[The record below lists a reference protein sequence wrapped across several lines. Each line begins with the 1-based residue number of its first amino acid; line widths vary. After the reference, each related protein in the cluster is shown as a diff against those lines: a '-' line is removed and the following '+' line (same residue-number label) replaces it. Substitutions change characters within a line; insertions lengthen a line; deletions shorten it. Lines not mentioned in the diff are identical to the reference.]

1 MWLSTLEIGLVPWTE
16 ALSSMIFMLVP
27 VKAARYG
34 VSLTCYQA
42 FFFAEGGGRPLK
54 QNRKRNAWSQIRLK
68 FYVIA
73 FESDSFAGF
82 FRIGVWKAGL
92 RALRKDIVWDLKG
105 EGRILGGVFV
115 IGPGEQGI
123 LLDHVAKDFGD
134 EVDPKDVM
142 TAVERIK
149 YYSTEKSQL

>member
-1 MWLSTLEIGLVPWTE
+1 M
-16 ALSSMIFMLVP
+16 
-27 VKAARYG
+27 
-34 VSLTCYQA
+34 
-42 FFFAEGGGRPLK
+42 
-54 QNRKRNAWSQIRLK
+54 
-68 FYVIA
+68 YVIT

-142 TAVERIK
+142 TAVEKINN
-149 YYSTEKSQL
+149 YSTEKSQL

>member
-1 MWLSTLEIGLVPWTE
+1 M
-16 ALSSMIFMLVP
+16 
-27 VKAARYG
+27 
-34 VSLTCYQA
+34 
-42 FFFAEGGGRPLK
+42 FFFCGGLGKASPTEK
-54 QNRKRNAWSQIRLK
+54 EKDRLIADMVK
-68 FYVIA
+68 VGIYVIA
-73 FESDSFAGF
+73 FESGFLAGF

-115 IGPGEQGI
+115 VGPGSQGI

-142 TAVERIK
+142 TAVEKIT

>member
-1 MWLSTLEIGLVPWTE
+1 M
-16 ALSSMIFMLVP
+16 
-27 VKAARYG
+27 
-34 VSLTCYQA
+34 
-42 FFFAEGGGRPLK
+42 
-54 QNRKRNAWSQIRLK
+54 RLK

>member
-1 MWLSTLEIGLVPWTE
+1 M
-16 ALSSMIFMLVP
+16 
-27 VKAARYG
+27 
-34 VSLTCYQA
+34 
-42 FFFAEGGGRPLK
+42 
-54 QNRKRNAWSQIRLK
+54 
-68 FYVIA
+68 YVIA

-123 LLDHVAKDFGD
+123 LFDHLAKDFGD

-142 TAVERIK
+142 TAVEKIK

>member
-1 MWLSTLEIGLVPWTE
+1 
-16 ALSSMIFMLVP
+16 MIADK
-27 VKAARYG
+27 VKVGTYD
-34 VSLTCYQA
+34 
-42 FFFAEGGGRPLK
+42 
-54 QNRKRNAWSQIRLK
+54 
-68 FYVIA
+68 IA
-73 FESDSFAGF
+73 FESDFFAGF

-115 IGPGEQGI
+115 VGPGEQGI

-142 TAVERIK
+142 TAVEKINREFKIRSLRTTD
-149 YYSTEKSQL
+149 YVWA